1 MSMIYLG
8 RNLPSVLISLKETVT
23 KIATGH
29 LKINQLWCAVPFPLF
44 PLMLNPKSHPSIHVN
59 MSLAPLPSRQG
70 RAGCPCSVTA
80 NSTEELEH
88 HWCWQLEQKSCSQ
101 PAWAEGFPTVGELFG
116 RKGRSQLTQI
126 VHPDKQSGLQGSGSR
141 IRITICWHRH
151 YWLNIVCE
159 T

>member
-23 KIATGH
+23 KIATGC
-29 LKINQLWCAVPFPLF
+29 LKMNQLSHAVAFPLF
-44 PLMLNPKSHPSIHVN
+44 PPMLTQTLIPICPQPLSPAHRQRWA
-59 MSLAPLPSRQG
+59 SLQG
-70 RAGCPCSVTA
+70 DFS
-80 NSTEELEH
+80 STEELEH
-88 HWCWQLEQKSCSQ
+88 HCHWQLEQKSCSQ
-101 PAWAEGFPTVGELFG
+101 PACAEGFPTVGELFG
-116 RKGRSQLTQI
+116 RQGRSQLTQI
-126 VHPDKQSGLQGSGSR
+126 AHPDKQPGLQVSGSR